1 MEKNTPFFGGIILI
15 SVSIAPEDLGTN
27 VQNWE
32 NLDFC
37 LRRYVRSGSQ
47 ICFPSKNSEF
57 FKNPEWPPNDYQM
70 TPNDLQWPTY
80 EHPTN
85 PQWLTMTIS
94 WHIFGSYLLSHEIRH
109 IKV

>member
-1 MEKNTPFFGGIILI
+1 MDWKDFNTGEVLKY
-15 SVSIAPEDLGTN
+15 LG
-27 VQNWE
+27 
-32 NLDFC
+32 
-37 LRRYVRSGSQ
+37 RYVRSGSQ

-94 WHIFGSYLLSHEIRH
+94 LHINGS
-109 IKV
+109 